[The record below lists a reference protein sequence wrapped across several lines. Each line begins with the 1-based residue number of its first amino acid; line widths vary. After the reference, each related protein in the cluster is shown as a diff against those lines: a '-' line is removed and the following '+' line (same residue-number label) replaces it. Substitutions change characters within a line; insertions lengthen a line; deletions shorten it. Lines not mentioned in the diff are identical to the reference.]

1 MSTHEPAPSE
11 DAREPLSMEPSTL
24 FAFWPEPDPPLD
36 EEVRLALQREFSQCR
51 RREDLESQG
60 NILWGGLYS
69 FPGLPAEVL
78 IWAEDRADLSD
89 GLLEDA
95 QLDEDSLGAARKA
108 RWLIGVETFLDPE
121 APQEAFHNQIKILCA
136 ACVPGLCAVYDDN
149 AVVIRPGTQLVDLAS
164 STVPPRASLL
174 YAVHAVAGYGGT
186 WLHTH
191 GLNRTGAPE
200 LDMVGLPGDNLP
212 EGYELIDAAVD
223 ALLGGARPD
232 PQGRMAVGQ
241 DLDLRLLSLP
251 DAMKRVD
258 RRMIGGP
265 EDRVDDFADHG
276 GNRLV
281 IFDRDRDGPP
291 LAVLSRLTCNG
302 VLFKSQAET
311 RRLSALSRERWGTF
325 GQLFVIHH
333 GDAWRFHVKLA
344 CPRRGSGGM
353 LEHLWFEV
361 LELEPD
367 KVKGRL
373 ISDPLDVPGLHAGD
387 ESWHSLDHLTDWIII
402 TPDGPYDPECAPA
415 LLARH

>member
-1 MSTHEPAPSE
+1 MSTHEPALPDNDQE
-11 DAREPLSMEPSTL
+11 GFSMEPSTL
-24 FAFWPEPDPPLD
+24 FAFWSEREAPLD
-36 EEVRLALQREFSQCR
+36 EEVRLALQREFPECHW
-51 RREDLESQG
+51 REDLESQG

-69 FPGLPAEVL
+69 FPGLPTEVL
-78 IWAEDRADLSD
+78 VWAEERVDLSD
-89 GLLEDA
+89 ALLEDA
-95 QLDEDSLGAARKA
+95 HLDEDSRRAARQA

-121 APQEAFHNQIKILCA
+121 DPQSSFHLQIKILCA
-136 ACVPGLCAVYDDN
+136 ACVPGMEAVYDDN
-149 AVVIRPGTQLVDLAS
+149 AVVIRSGAQLTDLAS

-191 GLNRTGAPE
+191 GLNRTGTPE
-200 LDMVGLPGDNLP
+200 LDMVGLPADNLP

-232 PQGRMAVGQ
+232 SSGRMAVGQ
-241 DLDLRLLSLP
+241 DLDLRLLPLEE
-251 DAMKRVD
+251 AMKRVD
-258 RRMIGGP
+258 ARMMGGP
-265 EDRVDDFADHG
+265 GDREDDFADHG

-281 IFDRDRDGPP
+281 IFDRDRDAPP
-291 LAVLSRLTCNG
+291 LSVLSRLTCNG

-325 GQLFVIHH
+325 GQLFVIHR

-344 CPRRGSGGM
+344 CPRRGTGEM

-373 ISDPLDVPGLHAGD
+373 ISDPLDVPALKAGD
-387 ESWHSLDHLTDWIII
+387 ESWHSLDQLTDWIII
-402 TPDGPYDPECAPA
+402 TPEGPYDPECAPA
-415 LLARH
+415 LLARP